1 MAIRIKWDQYEA
13 ALLIDTFWKI
23 ENNPQEKKQYF
34 KQLSEQLRTKAINEG
49 IEIDDVFRNENGIAM
64 QLSPIAHAFF
74 PERSSLT
81 SSQLFERMV
90 EMYKENRTEFDSILD
105 EAKEKIG
112 EREETEKKDIPNR
125 KQLFREWLTKNGEE
139 ESERIVET
147 LEECANFISLKGI
160 YKKPFWTINEKKDIE
175 KLSYNILSNIE
186 FRRGHNK
193 ILSFVVSKSFPLYGK
208 FLSESKNNEFAE
220 ITIKGISKEGLE
232 EQTSANNKVLTI
244 LQENYAYGFNLN
256 SPIELLRFKKKYE
269 SMYSESYRYEDE
281 KLVEEIC
288 ECGVS
293 FNGKLYVVREETY
306 TKIDEIIQ
314 SLRNRNLYICY
325 YNRLFELNEN
335 WLFEEKII
343 SSEMLKNVL
352 ENRYEMFQFK
362 PNYFL
367 MTDEHLNERDA
378 LLVDIEAVWGD
389 ATLKS
394 FSELE
399 ESLPYIPLEKIKYA
413 LSVGNQFIWNSF
425 EVYTRKESFVV
436 TDDQLNEIRE
446 KVRLLCDEK
455 GLATFEE
462 LPVED
467 IIAENYELSETAF
480 IDILFDLLSDEFSR
494 SNKALTRIGEK
505 VDAETEII
513 KYCRDKERCSMQE
526 AETVM
531 KETVGVLRYP
541 VVVEALNK
549 IMIRIDSETFVS
561 EKFVKFDIEGV
572 DKALDNAISGKVIGM
587 KEITTFG
594 SFPYCGFQWNLYI
607 LESFCRR
614 FSRKFRYDCATA
626 NSKNAGAIIR
636 KEFDASYHEVMAE
649 AVAQSGVKLTEKEVF
664 DYLIT
669 SGLMLKRQYNDMGGL
684 IKKAEI
690 LRKTEGRF

>member
-1 MAIRIKWDQYEA
+1 MAIRIKWDQYET

-23 ENNPQEKKQYF
+23 ENNPQEKKKYIE
-34 KQLSEQLRTKAINEG
+34 QLSEQLRAKAINEG
-49 IEIDDVFRNENGIAM
+49 IDIDDVFRNENGISM

-74 PERSSLT
+74 PERPSLT
-81 SSQLFERMV
+81 SSRMFEMMV
-90 EMYKENRTEFDSILD
+90 KMYKENRSEFDIILN
-105 EAKEKIG
+105 EAKEKI
-112 EREETEKKDIPNR
+112 EKKEKDQFNIPN
-125 KQLFREWLTKNGEE
+125 KKIIFKEWLIKNGEE
-139 ESERIVET
+139 DSERIVEI
-147 LEECANFISLKGI
+147 LEECTKYIYLKRISP
-160 YKKPFWTINEKKDIE
+160 KPFWTINEKKEIE
-175 KLSYNILSNIE
+175 KLFCNILSDKE

-193 ILSFVVSKSFPLYGK
+193 ILFLAASKSFPLYKEFLVDCKNNSFEKATGNA
-208 FLSESKNNEFAE
+208 LSEE
-220 ITIKGISKEGLE
+220 IVE
-232 EQTSANNKVLTI
+232 EQTSTNNKVLKV

-269 SMYSESYRYEDE
+269 SMYSESYLYEDE

-306 TKIDEIIQ
+306 TKIDEVIQ

-343 SSEMLKNVL
+343 SSEMLKNLL
-352 ENRYEMFQFK
+352 ENSYEKFQFK
-362 PNYFL
+362 QNYFL
-367 MTDEHLNERDA
+367 MTEEHLNEREA
-378 LLVDIEAVWGD
+378 LLVDIETVWGD

-399 ESLPYIPLEKIKYA
+399 ETLPYIPLEKIKYA

-436 TDDQLNEIRE
+436 TDNQLNGIRE
-446 KVRLLCDEK
+446 KVRSLCDEK

-467 IIAENYELSETAF
+467 ILAENYELSETAF

-526 AETVM
+526 AETIM

-561 EKFVKFDIEGV
+561 DKLVKFDIEGI
-572 DKALDNAISGKVIGM
+572 DKALDNAIGGKVIGM

-594 SFPYCGFQWNLYI
+594 SFPYCGYQWNLYI

-614 FSRKFRYDCATA
+614 FSRKFRYDCATS

-669 SGLMLKRQYNDMGGL
+669 SGLMLKRQYNDMDGL
-684 IKKAEI
+684 IKKAEN